1 MPLSSKNESKFN
13 GVYSKNNLAKTKDWE
28 LKINLDEFKSI
39 RNKWIVLS
47 VNPENVTYF
56 DRFGVEHFS
65 KEIEKF
71 IENKNYNNKY
81 LCNTINNMRFKNMRI
96 LFFCIY

>member
-39 RNKWIVLS
+39 KNKWIVL
-47 VNPENVTYF
+47 
-56 DRFGVEHFS
+56 
-65 KEIEKF
+65 
-71 IENKNYNNKY
+71 
-81 LCNTINNMRFKNMRI
+81 
-96 LFFCIY
+96 

>member
-1 MPLSSKNESKFN
+1 M
-13 GVYSKNNLAKTKDWE
+13 
-28 LKINLDEFKSI
+28 
-39 RNKWIVLS
+39 
-47 VNPENVTYF
+47 NPENVTYF

-65 KEIEKF
+65 KEIQKF